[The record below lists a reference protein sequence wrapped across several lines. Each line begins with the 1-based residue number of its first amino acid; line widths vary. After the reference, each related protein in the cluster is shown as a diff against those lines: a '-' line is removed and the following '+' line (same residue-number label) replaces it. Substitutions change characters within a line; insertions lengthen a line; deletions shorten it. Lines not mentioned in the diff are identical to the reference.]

1 VARQARPT
9 RRRDAPNTPNGPVDV
24 DIPSAAPELSD
35 LDRALIELLRKDG
48 REGSRSLAHKLG
60 VNEVTV
66 AARLRRL
73 EEADLMR
80 VVAVTDI
87 RLFGHREFAFVLFR
101 VSGRSVFDVAADVA
115 KLPEA
120 VGVTITSGAF
130 DIIAPLLFQDR
141 RHLARMLEYN
151 LPSIPGVDHVHGSMA
166 LDVLKYDSK
175 WALFQVD
182 PGATPEAQPSDTVD
196 EMDLNIIRILQ
207 GNARRSNRSI
217 AAELCVSEGT
227 IRGRIKR
234 MLADRVFRI
243 QAVTDVAA
251 FGYRAHSF
259 FTVTADTGK
268 VDDVAAALAQREDIA
283 QLTQVLDDFELI
295 GVLMGR
301 DHDSLMATVF
311 DEIALLP
318 GVRRVETFYGYR
330 SLKHAY
336 AWTWIV

>member
-1 VARQARPT
+1 MARQARPT
-9 RRRDAPNTPNGPVDV
+9 PRRNAPKTPNGPGDV
-24 DIPSAAPELSD
+24 DIASASPELTD
-35 LDRALIELLRKDG
+35 LDRALIELLRQDG
-48 REGSRSLAHKLG
+48 REGNRSLAHKLG

-87 RLFGHREFAFVLFR
+87 RLFGHREIAFVLFR
-101 VSGRSVFDVAADVA
+101 VSGRSVFDVAGDVA

-120 VGVTITSGAF
+120 VGVTITSGAY
-130 DIIAPLLFQDR
+130 DIIAPMLFQDR
-141 RHLARMLEYN
+141 RHLARMLAN
-151 LPSIPGVDHVHGSMA
+151 SLPSIPGVDHVHCSMA

-182 PGATPEAQPSDTVD
+182 PGVTPEARPSDTVD
-196 EMDLNIIRILQ
+196 EMDLNILRILQ
-207 GNARRSNRSI
+207 GNARRSNRNI
-217 AAELCVSEGT
+217 AAELGVSEGT

-243 QAVTDVAA
+243 QAVSDVVA

-259 FTVTADTGK
+259 ITVTPEPAR
-268 VDDVAAALAQREDIA
+268 VDDVAAALAKREDIA

-295 GVLMGR
+295 GVLMGAN
-301 DHDSLMATVF
+301 HDSLMAAVF

-318 GVRRVETFYGYR
+318 GVRRVETFYGCG